1 MFNRVSSALL
11 LLPMLLVT
19 TASMAQPWTLAS
31 SVRQAMSAAPEL
43 QQSTAEIAARQQD
56 IKMSAMW
63 PDPSIE
69 FRVDNKLGK
78 DDNSGGFDLTDVT
91 ISQPIP
97 VSRIKYQQSVAQ
109 AKLKAEE
116 LSRNHQS
123 LLLQTRVAKVFHELQ
138 FASSQYSLAEKRLL
152 MADELSRKTRKNS
165 RGVVVRY
172 LTSLETMRLDIIRE
186 EAHQALTNAEG
197 KYQEARNEFV
207 KLLGLDTDAEISV
220 SELQPI
226 SVLPDINHLS
236 VLQENHAQLA
246 SQQQQLQAAK
256 HEIDVAR
263 SSQMA
268 DPTISLSR
276 SRDTFGSGREDVY
289 GVMFNIQI
297 PIHDRKDTA
306 VSKAGYKASQQRIE
320 LQRLKRELQINL
332 KRSFTHLNHVVEQA
346 ADYDGKVLQRASK
359 MLALTDR
366 GFTSGE
372 LSILSLVDANN
383 TYFQA
388 QLRYLELLYQAWT
401 ELADVKLYA
410 GQMMADTDA
419 QALGMTQGGL

>member
-11 LLPMLLVT
+11 LVPLLLVT
-19 TASMAQPWTLAS
+19 TPSMAQQWTLES
-31 SVRQAMSAAPEL
+31 SVRQAIAAAPEL

-56 IKMSAMW
+56 MKMSAMW

-78 DDNSGGFDLTDVT
+78 ADNSGGFDLTDVT

-97 VSRIKYQQSVAQ
+97 LSRISYQQSVAG
-109 AKLKAEE
+109 ASLKAEE
-116 LSRNHQS
+116 LSRNHQA
-123 LLLQTRVAKVFHELQ
+123 LLLQTRVAKIFHELQ
-138 FASSQYSLAEKRLL
+138 FASSQYSLAEKRLK
-152 MADELSRKTRKNS
+152 MADVLSRKTRKNAQ
-165 RGVVVRY
+165 GVVVRY
-172 LTSLETMRLDIIRE
+172 LTPLETMRLDIIRE

-197 KYQEARNEFV
+197 KYHEARNEFV
-207 KLLGLDTDAEISV
+207 KLIGLDADADISV
-220 SELQPI
+220 AELQPI
-226 SVLPDINHLS
+226 GVMPDINQLS
-236 VLQENHAQLA
+236 ALQENHAQLA
-246 SQQQQLQAAK
+246 SQQQQLLAANYQ
-256 HEIDVAR
+256 IDVAR

-276 SRDTFGSGREDVY
+276 SRDSFATGREDVY

-297 PIHDRKDTA
+297 PIHDRKSTA

-346 ADYDGKVLQRASK
+346 ADYDKKVLQRANK
-359 MLALTDR
+359 MLQLTSR

-372 LSILSLVDANN
+372 LSVLSLVDANN
-383 TYFQA
+383 TYFEA
-388 QLRYLELLYQAWT
+388 RLRYLELLYQAWT

-410 GQMMADTDA
+410 GQMMVEVDM
-419 QALGMTQGGL
+419 QAFDMNQGDQ